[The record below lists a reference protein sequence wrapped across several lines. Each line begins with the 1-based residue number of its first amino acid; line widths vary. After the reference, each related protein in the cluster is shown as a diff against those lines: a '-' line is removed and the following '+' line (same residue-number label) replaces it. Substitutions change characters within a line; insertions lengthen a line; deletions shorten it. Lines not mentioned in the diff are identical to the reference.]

1 VVSPIRWR
9 FTYLCW
15 NIPIVK
21 ADRPDAG
28 AQPRTDMPNIP
39 GQADSQRL
47 LRAGTR
53 CSLPSSQ
60 GFGRLPNG
68 GEQIVLMPPVRLAK
82 HPGHHLVEHGE
93 RGICQSA

>member
-1 VVSPIRWR
+1 MILEGLNVLYFPFRVVSPIRWR

-53 CSLPSSQ
+53 
-60 GFGRLPNG
+60 
-68 GEQIVLMPPVRLAK
+68 
-82 HPGHHLVEHGE
+82 
-93 RGICQSA
+93 